1 MEKEKTNEKSQGL
14 SKVLGPMHIW
24 ALGVGIVL
32 VGEFMGWNFTVA
44 KGGSIGS
51 VIALWTV
58 AMLYVMI
65 VMMNTEMGSVMPEAG
80 GQYTMAKYMLG
91 PLAAFNVGLML
102 VLEYAMLEAADV
114 LVVGQILESLNPNV
128 KALPFI
134 ILSLLVLTYMNYRG
148 VYATLTLNFVITAVA
163 FVTIFILLFSTSFY
177 DPQLTLINLKKMT
190 DGLPYGYLGIIAAMQ
205 FAVWFFLGIEG
216 GALAAEECRSTSRAL
231 PLGTMIGL
239 SVLLIGA
246 TTTWFV
252 CSGLVPAERL
262 GESAY
267 PLYDAALATGKLY
280 VIIALFVGTIM
291 ACLASAN
298 GCINDASR
306 AWFAMS
312 RDGLIPP
319 IFAKTHPKYKTPYRA
334 TVFLLPISMA
344 FAFTGMLDQVVTF
357 SIFSALMVYVLTV
370 IMMFQFRKMYPLGTI
385 ERGYVAPIHPVPA
398 LIAAVLIGM
407 TLLGMYLGYWINI
420 LGGVAFY
427 FLASVWFL
435 KRRLKFIDKSQFLK
449 AGTQKWP
456 KPKEL

>member
-1 MEKEKTNEKSQGL
+1 
-14 SKVLGPMHIW
+14 
-24 ALGVGIVL
+24 
-32 VGEFMGWNFTVA
+32 
-44 KGGSIGS
+44 
-51 VIALWTV
+51 
-58 AMLYVMI
+58 
-65 VMMNTEMGSVMPEAG
+65 
-80 GQYTMAKYMLG
+80 
-91 PLAAFNVGLML
+91 
-102 VLEYAMLEAADV
+102 
-114 LVVGQILESLNPNV
+114 
-128 KALPFI
+128 
-134 ILSLLVLTYMNYRG
+134 
-148 VYATLTLNFVITAVA
+148 
-163 FVTIFILLFSTSFY
+163 
-177 DPQLTLINLKKMT
+177 MT
-190 DGLPYGYLGIIAAMQ
+190 DGLPYGDLGIIAAMQ

-252 CSGLVPAERL
+252 CSGLVPAEKL

-280 VIIALFVGTIM
+280 VIIALFVGTIIS
-291 ACLASAN
+291 CLASAN

-370 IMMFQFRKMYPLGTI
+370 IMMFRFRKMYPLGTI

-398 LIAAVLIGM
+398 LIAAALIGM

>member
-102 VLEYAMLEAADV
+102 VL
-114 LVVGQILESLNPNV
+114 
-128 KALPFI
+128 
-134 ILSLLVLTYMNYRG
+134 TYMNYRG

-177 DPQLTLINLKKMT
+177 DPQMTLINLKKMT

-252 CSGLVPAERL
+252 CSGLVPAEKL

-370 IMMFQFRKMYPLGTI
+370 IMMFRFRKMYPLGTI